1 MARLRRVIWAWSGL
15 LVGCWAGS
23 TDDGL
28 MRDTELYQQLLG
40 LAAPWT
46 VARVQL
52 SVTDVRVDV
61 WVEHPPG
68 CRFGCPE
75 CGAQLPVRDHA
86 EERSWRH
93 LDSCQF
99 LTYLH
104 ACPPRVDCPEH
115 GVHQARLPWAEP
127 MSRFTTLFE
136 RLAIDVLQA
145 CDVKSAAGL
154 LRISWDQA
162 WHLMGRAVARGLAA
176 KPVQVPAHLG
186 VDEKAAGAGQDY
198 ITVVSTVEHIADQR
212 RKASLDSY
220 FTRLSPH
227 QRERIRAVAMD
238 MWEPYITSVREHL
251 PNPDDKIVF
260 DRFHVMRYL
269 STAVDT
275 VRKQEHRALAAAG
288 DMRLVGS
295 KYLWLYSAEN
305 LPARHADRFAA
316 LRAVDLKTA
325 RAWAIKESLRHLW
338 HYRRRGW
345 GAKHWRRWYF
355 WATHSRLQ
363 PVIQAAH
370 TLKRHEAGLLSY
382 FTHRITNA
390 AAESL
395 NSRIQAIRVSAR
407 GYRNRN
413 NFKTAIYFHCGGLQ
427 LYPATVTHGIPG

>member
-1 MARLRRVIWAWSGL
+1 
-15 LVGCWAGS
+15 
-23 TDDGL
+23 

-46 VARVQL
+46 VQRVEL
-52 SVTDVRVDV
+52 SVTDGRVDV
-61 WVEHPPG
+61 WVEHPPA

-75 CGAQLPVRDHA
+75 CGARLPVRDHA
-86 EERSWRH
+86 EQRSWRH

-104 ACPPRVDCPEH
+104 ARPPRVDCPEH

-154 LRISWDQA
+154 LRISWDEA
-162 WHLMGRAVARGLAA
+162 WHLMSRAVARGLAA
-176 KPVQVPAHLG
+176 KPPTAPAHLG

-198 ITVVSTVEHIADQR
+198 LTVVSNLDTGTVEYLADER
-212 RKASLDSY
+212 RKASLDAY
-220 FTRLSPH
+220 FTRLSPA

-251 PNPDDKIVF
+251 PDPDSRIVF

-269 STAVDT
+269 TTAVDT
-275 VRKQEHRALAAAG
+275 VRKREHRALAASG

-305 LPARHADRFAA
+305 LPARHGDRFAA
-316 LRAVDLKTA
+316 LRTVDLKTS

-338 HYRRRGW
+338 NYHRRGW
-345 GAKHWRRWYF
+345 GEKHWRRWYF

-363 PVIQAAH
+363 PVIDAAH
-370 TLKRHEAGLLSY
+370 TLKRHQAGLLSY
-382 FTHRITNA
+382 FAHRITNA
-390 AAESL
+390 GAESL
-395 NSRIQAIRVSAR
+395 NSRIQAIRVAAR

-427 LYPATVTHGIPG
+427 LHPATVSHGIPG